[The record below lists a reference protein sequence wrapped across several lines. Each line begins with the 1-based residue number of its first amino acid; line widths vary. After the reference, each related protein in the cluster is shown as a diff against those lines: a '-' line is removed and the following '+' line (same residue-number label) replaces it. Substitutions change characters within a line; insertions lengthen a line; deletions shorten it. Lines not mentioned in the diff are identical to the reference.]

1 MTFFNFSGSPEQL
14 SNRLEGNDV
23 GLPHCSR
30 PNSVTN
36 SLNDSHTGLPS
47 YESVNCRRASR
58 STAGPPVKP
67 RRYQRPYATK
77 QQCQRPHVRP
87 NGPEDNLNGNHPPP
101 LPVRYLPAPQPAP
114 VHGINSCHG
123 NNVPKPSFYGNSKKC
138 DKRCC
143 SEDSASS
150 SEDEGNMQYSQS
162 DIDQAFRGPRGSGRY
177 PRPRNVQVLDTI
189 SDNGSTTSG
198 SYVVDPQD
206 LCDEINELFFKDMVV

>member
-1 MTFFNFSGSPEQL
+1 MRFFNFSGSPEQL
-14 SNRLEGNDV
+14 SSRDV
-23 GLPHCSR
+23 GLPHCGR

-36 SLNDSHTGLPS
+36 SLNDSHTGPPS
-47 YESVNCRRASR
+47 YESVNCRRGSG

-67 RRYQRPYATK
+67 RRYQRPYASK

-87 NGPEDNLNGNHPPP
+87 NGPEDNSNGNHPPP
-101 LPVRYLPAPQPAP
+101 LPLRYPPAHAP
-114 VHGINSCHG
+114 VHGIDSCHG
-123 NNVPKPSFYGNSKKC
+123 NNVPNPSFYGNSKAC
-138 DKRCC
+138 DNPCC
-143 SEDSASS
+143 SEDNVSS

-162 DIDQAFRGPRGSGRY
+162 DIDQDFRGPRGSGRY

-189 SDNGSTTSG
+189 SDSGSTTSG